1 MVHVEHQ
8 APHKKPY
15 LLEEFGHPAPVNA
28 AREGRVMHDDKSS
41 AHETTIH
48 AYRIIAS
55 LLLLSSPSINTGP
68 QQKQTT
74 LKSMAPPFLEKMGRS
89 SSTKML
95 LLLVALISCFHC
107 HLAARHPVFH
117 SGPATDDASSGALL
131 ASYSMFKLKS
141 YV

>member
-68 QQKQTT
+68 
-74 LKSMAPPFLEKMGRS
+74 
-89 SSTKML
+89 L